1 MVVEVGRRVQA
12 QVPVQVEVQVQVEVE
27 VQGLGWRQPWR
38 VQTLPLLSPLS
49 LRPVATLP
57 LPPCQRTPL
66 LLLSL

>member
-1 MVVEVGRRVQA
+1 MVVEVGCRVQA
-12 QVPVQVEVQVQVEVE
+12 QVPVQVEVQVQVQ

-49 LRPVATLP
+49 LRPLATLP